1 MITTKIRI
9 GIISKVAN
17 RTWNQNRM
25 RIARTYLGRLLR
37 FGVEDGLVRGV
48 DPGKFVVG
56 PPPLVLGGILGRY
69 GIRVV
74 QLGHPA
80 EGPLHLLLV
89 VRGGPGAG
97 QPRSLPGGQ
106 AEEDVRVV
114 GRGEGGGGVS
124 EGRRARLGGWRRRPR
139 WARVGD
145 VPVEMGGRGGG
156 ARRRW
161 RKCQH
166 GRNDGEEAQQRSR

>member
-1 MITTKIRI
+1 
-9 GIISKVAN
+9 
-17 RTWNQNRM
+17 M
-25 RIARTYLGRLLR
+25 RIARAYLGRLLR

-48 DPGKFVVG
+48 DPGELVVG

-97 QPRSLPGGQ
+97 QARTLPGGQ

-114 GRGEGGGGVS
+114 GQGEGGGGVS
-124 EGRRARLGGWRRRPR
+124 EGRRARARLFGGWRRRPR

-145 VPVEMGGRGGG
+145 VPVERGGRGGG

-161 RKCQH
+161 RKGQH
-166 GRNDGEEAQQRSR
+166 GRNDGEKAQQRSR